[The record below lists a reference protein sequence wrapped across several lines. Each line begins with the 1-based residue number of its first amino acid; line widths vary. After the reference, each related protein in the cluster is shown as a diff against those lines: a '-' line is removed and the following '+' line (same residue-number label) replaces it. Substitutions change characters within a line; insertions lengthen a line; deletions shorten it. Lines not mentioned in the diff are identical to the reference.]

1 MSIAVAIACFML
13 GGLFGMGI
21 MCILVV
27 GERGEHYDK
36 K

>member
-1 MSIAVAIACFML
+1 MSLVVGLACFML
-13 GGLFGMGI
+13 GGLFGMGL
-21 MCILVV
+21 MSILIV